1 MMKAKNVLTSGEI
14 ARLCNVNF
22 RTVLRWIERGDLPA
36 YKLPGRGDN
45 RIRRDDFL
53 EFVSANQMPLPE
65 EFQPDTRR
73 VLVVDDEAHMA
84 RSIRRVLKNE
94 GFEVQTASDG
104 FRAGTYLGTF
114 APAVVTLDLQMPG
127 LSGFDVLSFIRQT
140 AGLDKIRI
148 LVVSGLDDAHL
159 QKALAEGADAV
170 LQKPFTNEELVAK
183 VNILMD
189 LRDSHASVNCA

>member
-1 MMKAKNVLTSGEI
+1 MKAKKVLTSGEV

-22 RTVLRWIERGDLPA
+22 RTVLRWIERGDLVA

-53 EFVSANQMPLPE
+53 EFIAVNQMPLPD
-65 EFQPDTRR
+65 EFQPDTKR

-84 RSIRRVLKNE
+84 RSIRRVLKKE
-94 GFEVQTASDG
+94 GYEVKTASDG

-127 LSGFDVLSFIRQT
+127 LTGFDVLSFIRQT
-140 AGLDKIRI
+140 SGLDKVRI
-148 LVVSGLDDAHL
+148 LVVSGLDDTKLEEAM
-159 QKALAEGADAV
+159 AEGADAV
-170 LQKPFTNEELVAK
+170 LQKPFRNEELIAK
-183 VNILMD
+183 VNSLMEA
-189 LRDSHASVNCA
+189 HAGRKVTLGCA